1 MVQVMFESAE
11 ADANSIASGSR
22 PLSVDPFQL
31 EGHHPS
37 DFGLAETR
45 APHILDK
52 LSLVPVVAPPDS
64 PAAPAPLSHSFA
76 PPTAEPPYT
85 DKSVQP
91 CERMGEQLSPPLS
104 PHAAAAGLFDT
115 NLRTAQTQLYDLSRK
130 CAALEAVAKQADAD
144 GAELKSLRAEVAR
157 LNAQLETVRRE
168 ATQPSLAE
176 RAASAE
182 LDRVRSELAMRGSE
196 VAALQE
202 DKRTLQRSVADLSAT
217 AAEKDRL
224 VAELRKRM
232 EEVQKKAAD
241 VPLRRSAEIR
251 SPPCAHRSTAP
262 PHLHGRAP
270 LRTCFLCATACVR
283 AAGCTAVW
291 ATPLLV

>member
-1 MVQVMFESAE
+1 
-11 ADANSIASGSR
+11 
-22 PLSVDPFQL
+22 
-31 EGHHPS
+31 
-37 DFGLAETR
+37 
-45 APHILDK
+45 
-52 LSLVPVVAPPDS
+52 
-64 PAAPAPLSHSFA
+64 
-76 PPTAEPPYT
+76 
-85 DKSVQP
+85 
-91 CERMGEQLSPPLS
+91 
-104 PHAAAAGLFDT
+104 
-115 NLRTAQTQLYDLSRK
+115 
-130 CAALEAVAKQADAD
+130 
-144 GAELKSLRAEVAR
+144 
-157 LNAQLETVRRE
+157 
-168 ATQPSLAE
+168 
-176 RAASAE
+176 
-182 LDRVRSELAMRGSE
+182 MRGSE